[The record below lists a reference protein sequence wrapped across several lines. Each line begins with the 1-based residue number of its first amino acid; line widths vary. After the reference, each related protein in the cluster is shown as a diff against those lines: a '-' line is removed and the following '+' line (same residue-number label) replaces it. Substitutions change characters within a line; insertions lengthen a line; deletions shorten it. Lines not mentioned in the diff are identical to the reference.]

1 MQLDWDKAI
10 NEILSEKM
18 TCQACG
24 ATGRRDDRRLHARSL
39 RRRVRDALQR
49 MRRQDRLRRA
59 QARRRLRSRARA
71 QHRVNGEVMDEAGM
85 MGVLLDECRRN
96 LEDSI
101 DYLATYWKE
110 EIEVDYDDMAE
121 GARRS
126 RPGAF
131 QGRRR
136 VAFAARR
143 GVPPAPPLVPRA
155 PCAHPGSRGGAA
167 NYVEEVIGLGYTTL
181 LGD

>member
-24 ATGRRDDRRLHARSL
+24 AMGDQMIVGYTRESAAAEFATRCKDCTDKTDCDARKLVVVCESC
-39 RRRVRDALQR
+39 
-49 MRRQDRLRRA
+49 
-59 QARRRLRSRARA
+59 ARTY
-71 QHRVNGEVMDEAGM
+71 RVNGDLMDEPAM
-85 MGVLLDECRRN
+85 MGVMLDECRRN

-110 EIEVDYDDMAE
+110 ELEVPYEDMSRGLHEVDPEVFKEEDSWRMRLEEEYLQLHRWFREHHVPIPDP
-121 GARRS
+121 GWRS
-126 RPGAF
+126 
-131 QGRRR
+131 
-136 VAFAARR
+136 
-143 GVPPAPPLVPRA
+143 
-155 PCAHPGSRGGAA
+155 
-167 NYVEEVIGLGYTTL
+167 NYVEEVVSLGYTTL